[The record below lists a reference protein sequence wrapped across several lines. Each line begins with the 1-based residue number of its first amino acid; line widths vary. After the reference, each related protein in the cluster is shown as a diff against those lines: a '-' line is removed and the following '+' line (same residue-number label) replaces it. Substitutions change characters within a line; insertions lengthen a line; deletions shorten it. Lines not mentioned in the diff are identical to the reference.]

1 MYKPPT
7 VEELNQLR
15 ETEILFNSNLFRLQ
29 TNELLKEVAVKQ
41 KRKREIATWL
51 EKFKNFLNNLPEHAD
66 QKFSDFQAC
75 IETSNS
81 PKLKGILKQIAR
93 NKPNTLKADQD
104 ASVKLLKPL
113 SMNTLGLYK
122 INATIG
128 PILNIVLHIV
138 MPKAY
143 FNEKDYLNG
152 RYIVKRALYLSYIAS
167 YLKNANITDKISY
180 THLNGNNL
188 IPIIQVSSENVKNTM
203 FKILPT
209 PEENSFKLSRF
220 DTDKSNLRV
229 SYYNS
234 LLDANI
240 AETDDPTTPFYN
252 SVVLNDLTLAIND
265 RFRHNL
271 INDMKG
277 AIDGLI
283 LLTIWLRQRELT
295 DGYGGFN
302 EELLYSL
309 VAYLVNVNKIN
320 KHMSSYQV
328 IRNVWN
334 YLSQS
339 TWDTEGVTMA
349 DDKRNLPLFNAHYD
363 TVFIDRTGHY
373 NLASNLNLN
382 VYLKVKYEAGL
393 AINYLDEVKINSF
406 QTLFMTSMPFYL
418 QYDAVIK

>member
-1 MYKPPT
+1 MW
-7 VEELNQLR
+7 
-15 ETEILFNSNLFRLQ
+15 I
-29 TNELLKEVAVKQ
+29 
-41 KRKREIATWL
+41 
-51 EKFKNFLNNLPEHAD
+51 
-66 QKFSDFQAC
+66 
-75 IETSNS
+75 
-81 PKLKGILKQIAR
+81 
-93 NKPNTLKADQD
+93 
-104 ASVKLLKPL
+104 
-113 SMNTLGLYK
+113 
-122 INATIG
+122 
-128 PILNIVLHIV
+128 
-138 MPKAY
+138 
-143 FNEKDYLNG
+143 
-152 RYIVKRALYLSYIAS
+152 
-167 YLKNANITDKISY
+167 
-180 THLNGNNL
+180 
-188 IPIIQVSSENVKNTM
+188 
-203 FKILPT
+203 
-209 PEENSFKLSRF
+209 
-220 DTDKSNLRV
+220 
-229 SYYNS
+229 
-234 LLDANI
+234 
-240 AETDDPTTPFYN
+240 DPTTPFYN

-277 AIDGLI
+277 ATDGLI
-283 LLTIWLRQRELT
+283 LLTIWLRQRELI

-349 DDKRNLPLFNAHYD
+349 DDKSNLPLFNAHYD